1 VSRGSRALC
10 GLYLAVTGW
19 LAFCTIQTWGTAA
32 TWTSLTMAAA
42 SLLPIVAAIRESVI
56 ADERRHVAALIAQQ
70 ERERARR
77 HGPPLNQ
84 REAAAWTRMVARF
97 DLNLPD
103 QEQQ

>member
-10 GLYLAVTGW
+10 GLYTITAAW
-19 LAFCTIQTWGTAA
+19 LAFCTINTWGTAA

-42 SLLPIVAAIRESVI
+42 SLLPIVAAIRETVI
-56 ADERRHVAALIAQQ
+56 ADERRHVAALIAHQ
-70 ERERARR
+70 ERERIRR
-77 HGPPLNQ
+77 HGPPLTQ

-97 DLNLPD
+97 DLNTPD